1 MVGSSVKYRRWGK
14 LLIVNLLSCILVS
27 TVLAIEVNDDGRE
40 LILQAQQ
47 AYNSDMQER
56 AIVRDKKILTYLQS
70 VQKRLTPRHKS
81 PPKGVRV
88 TITVLDSIQPEIY
101 SYVDGRIVISM
112 GAVYAMENEAQLA
125 GVLSHELANIT
136 EGYYIGMYQQVKA
149 AERSERNKATMGAL
163 FRGLM
168 DVAVDYEYE
177 RESIRQNEAFYSGK
191 ETYVTTMKN
200 MAAAS
205 AARSAFHEIKD
216 VVENTPAKDKN
227 GNWVD
232 PRLRFEPIADAQG
245 MEYMALAGYEVKE
258 TAKAWR
264 RIYKIKSNF
273 IKKQDNQMGGFA
285 VQLRQMQSMMKV
297 QTDRMNQS
305 FGKSGLVQTLSDIP
319 ATRAEFVESLTNLK
333 EVKAAQKTHK
343 PLKRKKEY
351 MKFLQSSLLPRAQ
364 KLMQN
369 EEYEKAYI
377 SYKSL
382 WDKGVH
388 TAVVA
393 YGLAKSQLGDF
404 AFGASEAQKSSAQK
418 AYKSAIKLD
427 PKFALS
433 YRGLGE
439 LYSDWERYSDAA
451 KAYKKYLKL
460 APRAKDKKSI
470 KRKIKVMQR
479 KAKR

>member
-1 MVGSSVKYRRWGK
+1 
-14 LLIVNLLSCILVS
+14 
-27 TVLAIEVNDDGRE
+27 
-40 LILQAQQ
+40 
-47 AYNSDMQER
+47 
-56 AIVRDKKILTYLQS
+56 
-70 VQKRLTPRHKS
+70 
-81 PPKGVRV
+81 
-88 TITVLDSIQPEIY
+88 
-101 SYVDGRIVISM
+101 M

-216 VVENTPAKDKN
+216 VVENTPAKDKS

-245 MEYMALAGYEVKE
+245 MEYMALAGYDVKE

-273 IKKQDNQMGGFA
+273 IKKQDNQLGGFA

-319 ATRAEFVESLTNLK
+319 ATRAEFVESLINLK
-333 EVKAAQKTHK
+333 EVKVAQKTHK

-382 WDKGVH
+382 WNKGVH

-439 LYSDWERYSDAA
+439 LYSDWDRYSDAA

-460 APRAKDKKSI
+460 APHAKDKKSI
-470 KRKIKVMQR
+470 ERKIKVMQR